1 MKNLILISTFAF
13 LICARAEAQLATTN
27 YISPAALK
35 AIFNSGSTNFEILPL
50 NIWATNYAMPVSFEP
65 INCDPPTN
73 IIIYSNYTG
82 TIQVGT
88 NFYTIKD
95 LTPESKTNIQW
106 LGFITYGRI
115 ETNYI
120 IDDVKNNVITKIP
133 SWQQFNPSAKS
144 SNEIGLRAD
153 GVLVWRAKQSD

>member
-27 YISPAALK
+27 YVSTEGLK

-115 ETNYI
+115 ETN
-120 IDDVKNNVITKIP
+120 IP